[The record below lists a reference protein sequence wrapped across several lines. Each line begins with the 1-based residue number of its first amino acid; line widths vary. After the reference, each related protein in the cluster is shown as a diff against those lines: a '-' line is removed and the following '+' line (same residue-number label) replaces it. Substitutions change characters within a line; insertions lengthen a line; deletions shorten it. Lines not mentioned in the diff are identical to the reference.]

1 MISSPSGANVMTANA
16 AIGQPRSQPLNHR
29 TTKSLLIPTF
39 NQVINPV
46 TKKTTI
52 KVITTGPTY
61 LACISIMVSKYHRL
75 IRQPN
80 LRKSAVKYQSTSF
93 RTAIKR
99 LSSMIRRADQYKD
112 GVVILGDEVSDPYRG
127 QGTLLTS

>member
-1 MISSPSGANVMTANA
+1 MINSPSGANVMTANA

-29 TTKSLLIPTF
+29 TIKSLLRPTF

-61 LACISIMVSKYHRL
+61 LACICISVSKYYRL

-80 LRKSAVKYQSTSF
+80 LRKSAVKYHGTSF
-93 RTAIKR
+93 RAAVKR
-99 LSSMIRRADQYKD
+99 LSSMIRLADQCK
-112 GVVILGDEVSDPYRG
+112 GVVVVVENEVSG
-127 QGTLLTS
+127 SFSSQGTLLTN

>member
-61 LACISIMVSKYHRL
+61 LACISISVSKYHRL

-80 LRKSAVKYQSTSF
+80 LRKPAVKYHCTSI
-93 RTAIKR
+93 RTAIER
-99 LSSMIRRADQYKD
+99 PNAMIR
-112 GVVILGDEVSDPYRG
+112 LGGPVLGCSIGSRRRRLRSVWRS
-127 QGTLLTS
+127 GTLLTS